1 MSIYLAIYIYLSIYI
16 YFYIHISIR
25 GTCPEEDHG
34 CGSAHA
40 LAIGSAQEVG
50 RLGAWLSR
58 IFHPKWWIFF
68 IAAREFGNVPC
79 GNLT

>member
-34 CGSAHA
+34 CGSAHRTGDWLGSGGGSLGGLA
-40 LAIGSAQEVG
+40 LQDFSPKMVDFFYSCQ
-50 RLGAWLSR
+50 R
-58 IFHPKWWIFF
+58 IWECTLW
-68 IAAREFGNVPC
+68 
-79 GNLT
+79 